1 MTVTMWKARFLDP
14 FSDAPRDVQVPNMK
28 LGEGATYYSGQYH
41 KGHLC
46 CAYCSAGVHYNDGS
60 VSTLGNTAPGR
71 KPHFVT
77 QAHEKHEEDCLWK
90 FREPSQ
96 SVENIDPAKGYRIH
110 LNTLEYSDLFNVPSG
125 VYEKGKIVDPDM
137 HGRERL
143 VMKTARDFDM
153 LLEKGEWDRINNS
166 VIIHRNEKF
175 LWDDFCI
182 HDGKWR
188 RIFGLLERQKERP
201 KDSPPVCLMQIKT
214 DRPYSFRGYGK
225 QEVPSRP
232 VLMYERD
239 ERGKKQEIRTT
250 VNIKN
255 RHNTH
260 VMNAFTAPG
269 SYFVLAP
276 VKYKLFEG
284 DFKTIHYFNIDLTN
298 IEQVSEMNI
307 ENVVARGRA
316 NALKRS
322 NSGGTLPSMQP

>member
-14 FSDAPRDVQVPNMK
+14 YGEPRDVQVPKMK
-28 LGEGATYYSGQYH
+28 LGDGATYYSHQYH

-46 CAYCSAGVHYNDGS
+46 CAYCAARVHYNKGS
-60 VSTLGNTAPGR
+60 VSTQGNTSPGIR
-71 KPHFVT
+71 PHFAT
-77 QAHEKHEEDCLWK
+77 NPDEKHEDACLWK

-96 SVENIDPAKGYRIH
+96 SVEDIDPTKGYRIH

-125 VYEKGKIVDPDM
+125 VYENGKILDPDM

-143 VMKTARDFDM
+143 VVKGIHDLVT
-153 LLEKGEWDRINNS
+153 LLEKGEWDRINDS

-175 LWDDFCI
+175 MWDDFCI

-188 RIFGLLERQKERP
+188 RIFSLLERQKERP
-201 KDSPPVCLMQIKT
+201 KDSPPMCLMQIKT
-214 DRPYSFRGYGK
+214 DNVHAFRGYGK

-250 VNIKN
+250 VHIKN
-255 RHNTH
+255 RDNTH
-260 VMNAFTAPG
+260 VMGAFTHPG

-276 VKYKLFEG
+276 VKYNLFEG
-284 DFKTIHYFNIDLTN
+284 DYKTIHYFNIDVTN
-298 IEQVSEMNI
+298 IEQVTEANI
-307 ENVVARGRA
+307 ENIVAKGRA
-316 NALKRS
+316 YTLKK
-322 NSGGTLPSMQP
+322 NSPGGMPPTAQPR